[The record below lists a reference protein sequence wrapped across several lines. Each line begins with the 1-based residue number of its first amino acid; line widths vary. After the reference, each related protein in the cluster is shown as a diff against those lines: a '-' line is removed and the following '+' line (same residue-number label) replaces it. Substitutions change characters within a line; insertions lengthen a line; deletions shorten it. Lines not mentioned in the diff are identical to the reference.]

1 VKPGA
6 PKRAGQFCWI
16 IILLLG
22 LTGCAVLT
30 SSQVRE
36 VKNFAKATDD
46 FVNLPAAL
54 PESYGVLLRDN
65 KLLAISRYEFGVR
78 DDQGRVDTAR
88 ANQAWE
94 DVKEAYN
101 LEMEF
106 GAAGK
111 RLDGAL
117 EVFRIYAQILMT
129 LVSDEYGAELEESA
143 VRLGNSLDAATDA
156 YNKEYRKDWPMKKA
170 GSQIGVAVRAI
181 GGIYY
186 RQRQIAILRETVEK
200 ATPLIED
207 LMTEIEDIALQQFK
221 PAFANYEENYL
232 GKEFRS
238 VANNNRRVSVNTVMT
253 VYEDLK
259 RVRTAAVLADK
270 IAQAARTYALAH
282 RSLVDKTRSRRDL
295 KRAIEEIQTLK
306 KEIEAAAKV
315 KEKMNQ

>member
-1 VKPGA
+1 VKPGT
-6 PKRAGQFCWI
+6 PKRAGPFYW
-16 IILLLG
+16 ILLLG

-36 VKNFAKATDD
+36 VKNFAKVTED
-46 FVNLPAAL
+46 FVSLPAAL
-54 PESYGVLLRDN
+54 PRSYGALLRDN

-88 ANQAWE
+88 ANQAWA
-94 DVKEAYN
+94 DMKEAYN

-117 EVFRIYAQILMT
+117 EVFRLYAQILTT

-156 YNKEYRKDWPMKKA
+156 YNKEYRRGQPLKKA
-170 GSQIGVAVRAI
+170 GSQIGEAVRAM
-181 GGIYY
+181 GGMYF
-186 RQRQIAILRETVEK
+186 RQRQIAILRQTVER
-200 ATPLIED
+200 AAPLIDD
-207 LMTEIEDIALQQFK
+207 LTMEIEDIALQQFK

-238 VANNNRRVSVNTVMT
+238 VANNNGRVSVNTVMT

-259 RVRTAAVLADK
+259 SARTAAVFADEV
-270 IAQAARTYALAH
+270 AQTARTYALAH
-282 RSLVDKTRSRRDL
+282 RRLAEKTRSRRDL
-295 KRAIEEIQTLK
+295 KEAIEEIQTLQ
-306 KEIEAAAKV
+306 KEIAAAAKV